1 MKYQDISDEE
11 LSQILIYANE
21 EHRRRQNERYEKL
34 TQKQLEETATMKEKS
49 MNMYMDY
56 SETEKP
62 LIDKVNQFKDFVSN
76 TKSSEQQ
83 DQNDMEECQQKSS
96 EEFVSELRREPR
108 REPRSELRSEKERDG
123 AFPSSYAERS
133 YSERGEIVVEDTMK
147 RYSLAKKDERS

>member
-34 TQKQLEETATMKEKS
+34 TQKQLDETATIKEKS

-76 TKSSEQQ
+76 TKESEQEQ

-96 EEFVSELRREPR
+96 EEFVSELR
-108 REPRSELRSEKERDG
+108 SELRSEMERDG

>member
-21 EHRRRQNERYEKL
+21 EHRRRQRERYEKL
-34 TQKQLEETATMKEKS
+34 TQKQLDETAAMKEKS

-96 EEFVSELRREPR
+96 EEFVSELRK
-108 REPRSELRSEKERDG
+108 EKERDG

-147 RYSLAKKDERS
+147 RHSLAKKDE

>member
-34 TQKQLEETATMKEKS
+34 TQKQLDETATMKEKS

-96 EEFVSELRREPR
+96 EEFVREM
-108 REPRSELRSEKERDG
+108 ERDG

-147 RYSLAKKDERS
+147 RYSKKDERS

>member
-49 MNMYMDY
+49 MDMYMDY

-62 LIDKVNQFKDFVSN
+62 LIDKVNQFQKQQ
-76 TKSSEQQ
+76 EQ

-96 EEFVSELRREPR
+96 VEFVSELR
-108 REPRSELRSEKERDG
+108 SELRSEMERDG

-147 RYSLAKKDERS
+147 RYSKKDE

>member
-21 EHRRRQNERYEKL
+21 EHRRRQNERYEKI

-76 TKSSEQQ
+76 TKESEQQ

-96 EEFVSELRREPR
+96 EEFVSELH
-108 REPRSELRSEKERDG
+108 SELHSEKERDG

-147 RYSLAKKDERS
+147 RHSKKDE

>member
-21 EHRRRQNERYEKL
+21 EHRRRQNERYEKI

-96 EEFVSELRREPR
+96 EEFVREM
-108 REPRSELRSEKERDG
+108 ERDG

-147 RYSLAKKDERS
+147 RYSKKDERS

>member
-34 TQKQLEETATMKEKS
+34 TQKQLDETATIKEKS

-62 LIDKVNQFKDFVSN
+62 LIDKVNQFQKQQ
-76 TKSSEQQ
+76 EQ
-83 DQNDMEECQQKSS
+83 DQKDMEECQQKSS
-96 EEFVSELRREPR
+96 EEFVSEM
-108 REPRSELRSEKERDG
+108 ERDG

-147 RYSLAKKDERS
+147 RHSKKDE

>member
-34 TQKQLEETATMKEKS
+34 TQKQLDETAAMKEKS
-49 MNMYMDY
+49 MNMYTDY

-62 LIDKVNQFKDFVSN
+62 LIDKVNQFQKQQ
-76 TKSSEQQ
+76 EQ
-83 DQNDMEECQQKSS
+83 DQKDMEECQQKSS
-96 EEFVSELRREPR
+96 EEFVSEM
-108 REPRSELRSEKERDG
+108 ERDG

-133 YSERGEIVVEDTMK
+133 
-147 RYSLAKKDERS
+147 

>member
-62 LIDKVNQFKDFVSN
+62 LIDKVNQFQKQQ
-76 TKSSEQQ
+76 EQ
-83 DQNDMEECQQKSS
+83 DQKDMEECQQKSS
-96 EEFVSELRREPR
+96 EEFV
-108 REPRSELRSEKERDG
+108 SELRSEKERDG
-123 AFPSSYAERS
+123 AFPSSYAERT

-147 RYSLAKKDERS
+147 RHSKKDE

>member
-34 TQKQLEETATMKEKS
+34 TQKQLDETAAMKEKS
-49 MNMYMDY
+49 MNMYTDY

-62 LIDKVNQFKDFVSN
+62 LIDKVNQFQKQQ
-76 TKSSEQQ
+76 EQ
-83 DQNDMEECQQKSS
+83 DQKDMEECQQKSS
-96 EEFVSELRREPR
+96 EEFVSEM
-108 REPRSELRSEKERDG
+108 ERDG

-147 RYSLAKKDERS
+147 RHSLAKKDE

>member
-34 TQKQLEETATMKEKS
+34 TQKQLDETATMKEKS

-62 LIDKVNQFKDFVSN
+62 LIDKVNQFQKQQ
-76 TKSSEQQ
+76 EQ
-83 DQNDMEECQQKSS
+83 DQKDMEECQQKSS
-96 EEFVSELRREPR
+96 VEFVSEL
-108 REPRSELRSEKERDG
+108 RSELRSEKERDG

-147 RYSLAKKDERS
+147 RHSKKDERS

>member
-21 EHRRRQNERYEKL
+21 EHRRRQNERYEKI

-49 MNMYMDY
+49 MDMYMDY

-62 LIDKVNQFKDFVSN
+62 LIDKVNQFQKQQ
-76 TKSSEQQ
+76 EQ

-96 EEFVSELRREPR
+96 EEFVSELR
-108 REPRSELRSEKERDG
+108 SELRSEMERDG

-147 RYSLAKKDERS
+147 RYSKKDE

>member
-21 EHRRRQNERYEKL
+21 EHRRRQNERYEKI

-62 LIDKVNQFKDFVSN
+62 LIDKVNQFQKQQ
-76 TKSSEQQ
+76 EQ
-83 DQNDMEECQQKSS
+83 DQKDMEECQQKSS
-96 EEFVSELRREPR
+96 EEFVSEM
-108 REPRSELRSEKERDG
+108 ERDG

-147 RYSLAKKDERS
+147 RHSFKKDE

>member
-34 TQKQLEETATMKEKS
+34 TQKQLDETATIKEKS

-76 TKSSEQQ
+76 TKKSEQQ
-83 DQNDMEECQQKSS
+83 DQKDMEECQQKSS
-96 EEFVSELRREPR
+96 VEFVRELRREM
-108 REPRSELRSEKERDG
+108 ERDG

-147 RYSLAKKDERS
+147 RHLFKKDE

>member
-34 TQKQLEETATMKEKS
+34 TQKQLDETATIKEKS

-62 LIDKVNQFKDFVSN
+62 LIDKVNQFQKQQ
-76 TKSSEQQ
+76 EQ
-83 DQNDMEECQQKSS
+83 DQKDMEECQQKSS
-96 EEFVSELRREPR
+96 EEFVREM
-108 REPRSELRSEKERDG
+108 ERDG

-147 RYSLAKKDERS
+147 RHSKKDE

>member
-34 TQKQLEETATMKEKS
+34 TQKQLDETATIKEKS

-76 TKSSEQQ
+76 TKKSEQQ
-83 DQNDMEECQQKSS
+83 DQKDMEECQQKSS
-96 EEFVSELRREPR
+96 EEFVKEM
-108 REPRSELRSEKERDG
+108 ERDG

-147 RYSLAKKDERS
+147 RHSFKKDE

>member
-21 EHRRRQNERYEKL
+21 EHRRRQNERYEKI
-34 TQKQLEETATMKEKS
+34 TQKQLEETAAMKEKS

-62 LIDKVNQFKDFVSN
+62 LIDKVNQFQKQQ
-76 TKSSEQQ
+76 EQ
-83 DQNDMEECQQKSS
+83 DQKDMEECQQKSS
-96 EEFVSELRREPR
+96 EEFVSEM
-108 REPRSELRSEKERDG
+108 ERDG

-147 RYSLAKKDERS
+147 RYSKKDE

>member
-34 TQKQLEETATMKEKS
+34 TQKQLDETATIKENS

-62 LIDKVNQFKDFVSN
+62 LIDKVNQFQKQQ
-76 TKSSEQQ
+76 EQ
-83 DQNDMEECQQKSS
+83 DQKDMEECQQKSS
-96 EEFVSELRREPR
+96 EEFVSEM
-108 REPRSELRSEKERDG
+108 ERDG

-147 RYSLAKKDERS
+147 RHSLAKKDE

>member
-21 EHRRRQNERYEKL
+21 EHRRRQRERYEKL
-34 TQKQLEETATMKEKS
+34 TQKQLEETATIKEKS

-62 LIDKVNQFKDFVSN
+62 LIDKVNQFQK
-76 TKSSEQQ
+76 QQ
-83 DQNDMEECQQKSS
+83 DQDQKDMEECQQKSS
-96 EEFVSELRREPR
+96 EEFVREL
-108 REPRSELRSEKERDG
+108 RSELRKEMERDG

-147 RYSLAKKDERS
+147 RHSKKDE

>member
-34 TQKQLEETATMKEKS
+34 TQKQLDETATIKEKS

-62 LIDKVNQFKDFVSN
+62 LIDKVNQFQKQQ
-76 TKSSEQQ
+76 EQ
-83 DQNDMEECQQKSS
+83 DQKDMEECQQKSS
-96 EEFVSELRREPR
+96 EEFVSEM
-108 REPRSELRSEKERDG
+108 ERDG

-147 RYSLAKKDERS
+147 RYSKKDE

>member
-34 TQKQLEETATMKEKS
+34 TQKQLDETVRLKEKS

-62 LIDKVNQFKDFVSN
+62 LIDKVNQFQKQQ
-76 TKSSEQQ
+76 EQ
-83 DQNDMEECQQKSS
+83 DQKDMEECQQKSS
-96 EEFVSELRREPR
+96 EEFVSEM
-108 REPRSELRSEKERDG
+108 ERDG

-147 RYSLAKKDERS
+147 RYSKKDE

>member
-34 TQKQLEETATMKEKS
+34 TQKQLDETATIKEKS

-76 TKSSEQQ
+76 TKKSEQQ
-83 DQNDMEECQQKSS
+83 DQKDMEECQQKSS
-96 EEFVSELRREPR
+96 EEFVSELR
-108 REPRSELRSEKERDG
+108 SELRREMERDG

-147 RYSLAKKDERS
+147 RHLFKKDE

>member
-34 TQKQLEETATMKEKS
+34 TQKQLDETATMKEKS

-62 LIDKVNQFKDFVSN
+62 LIDKVNQFQKQQ
-76 TKSSEQQ
+76 EQ
-83 DQNDMEECQQKSS
+83 DQKDMEECQQKSS
-96 EEFVSELRREPR
+96 VEFVSELH
-108 REPRSELRSEKERDG
+108 SEMERDG

-147 RYSLAKKDERS
+147 RYSKKDE

>member
-21 EHRRRQNERYEKL
+21 EYRRRQNERYEKL
-34 TQKQLEETATMKEKS
+34 TQKQLDETAAMKEKS

-62 LIDKVNQFKDFVSN
+62 LIDKVNQFQKQQ
-76 TKSSEQQ
+76 EQ
-83 DQNDMEECQQKSS
+83 DQKDMEECQQKSS
-96 EEFVSELRREPR
+96 EEFVREM
-108 REPRSELRSEKERDG
+108 ERDG

-147 RYSLAKKDERS
+147 RYSLAKKDE

>member
-34 TQKQLEETATMKEKS
+34 TQKQLDETAAMKEKS

-62 LIDKVNQFKDFVSN
+62 LIDKVNQFQKQQ
-76 TKSSEQQ
+76 EQ
-83 DQNDMEECQQKSS
+83 DQKDMEECQQKSS
-96 EEFVSELRREPR
+96 EEFVSEM
-108 REPRSELRSEKERDG
+108 ERDG

-133 YSERGEIVVEDTMK
+133 
-147 RYSLAKKDERS
+147 

>member
-34 TQKQLEETATMKEKS
+34 TQKQLDETATIKEKS

-76 TKSSEQQ
+76 TKKSEQQ
-83 DQNDMEECQQKSS
+83 DQKDMEECQQKSS
-96 EEFVSELRREPR
+96 EEFVSELR
-108 REPRSELRSEKERDG
+108 SELRREMERDG

-147 RYSLAKKDERS
+147 RYSKKDE

>member
-34 TQKQLEETATMKEKS
+34 TQKQLDETATIKEKS

-76 TKSSEQQ
+76 TKKSEQQ
-83 DQNDMEECQQKSS
+83 DQKDMEECQQKSS
-96 EEFVSELRREPR
+96 VEFVSEM
-108 REPRSELRSEKERDG
+108 ERDG

-147 RYSLAKKDERS
+147 RHSKKDE

>member
-34 TQKQLEETATMKEKS
+34 TQKQLDETATIKEKS

-76 TKSSEQQ
+76 TKKSEQQ
-83 DQNDMEECQQKSS
+83 DQKDMEECQQKSS
-96 EEFVSELRREPR
+96 EEFVSELRREM
-108 REPRSELRSEKERDG
+108 ERDG

-147 RYSLAKKDERS
+147 RHSKKDE

>member
-34 TQKQLEETATMKEKS
+34 TQKQLDESATIKEKS

-76 TKSSEQQ
+76 TKKSEQQ
-83 DQNDMEECQQKSS
+83 DQKDMEECQQKSS
-96 EEFVSELRREPR
+96 VEFVREM
-108 REPRSELRSEKERDG
+108 ERDG

-147 RYSLAKKDERS
+147 RYSKKDE

>member
-34 TQKQLEETATMKEKS
+34 TQKQLDETATIKEKS

-76 TKSSEQQ
+76 TKKSEQQ
-83 DQNDMEECQQKSS
+83 DQKDMEECQQKSS
-96 EEFVSELRREPR
+96 EEFVREM
-108 REPRSELRSEKERDG
+108 ERDG

-147 RYSLAKKDERS
+147 RHSKKDE

>member
-34 TQKQLEETATMKEKS
+34 TQKQLDETATIKEKS

-62 LIDKVNQFKDFVSN
+62 LIDKVNQFQKQQ
-76 TKSSEQQ
+76 EQ
-83 DQNDMEECQQKSS
+83 DQKDMEECQQKSS
-96 EEFVSELRREPR
+96 EEFVKEM
-108 REPRSELRSEKERDG
+108 ERDG

-147 RYSLAKKDERS
+147 RHSKKDE

>member
-62 LIDKVNQFKDFVSN
+62 LIDKVNQFQKQQ
-76 TKSSEQQ
+76 EQ
-83 DQNDMEECQQKSS
+83 DQKDMEECQQKSS
-96 EEFVSELRREPR
+96 EEFVSEM
-108 REPRSELRSEKERDG
+108 ERDG

-147 RYSLAKKDERS
+147 RHSKKDE

>member
-34 TQKQLEETATMKEKS
+34 TQKQLDETATIKEKS

-62 LIDKVNQFKDFVSN
+62 LIDKVNQFQKQQ
-76 TKSSEQQ
+76 EQ
-83 DQNDMEECQQKSS
+83 DQKDMEECQQKSS
-96 EEFVSELRREPR
+96 EEFVSELRSEPR
-108 REPRSELRSEKERDG
+108 RELRREKERDG

-147 RYSLAKKDERS
+147 RHSKKDE

>member
-34 TQKQLEETATMKEKS
+34 TQKQLDETAAMKEKS

-62 LIDKVNQFKDFVSN
+62 LIDKVNQFQKQQ
-76 TKSSEQQ
+76 EQ
-83 DQNDMEECQQKSS
+83 DQKDMEECQQKSS
-96 EEFVSELRREPR
+96 VEFVSELR
-108 REPRSELRSEKERDG
+108 SEMERDG

-147 RYSLAKKDERS
+147 RYSKKDE

>member
-34 TQKQLEETATMKEKS
+34 TQKQLDETATIKEKS

-76 TKSSEQQ
+76 TKKSEQQ
-83 DQNDMEECQQKSS
+83 DQKDMEECQQKSS
-96 EEFVSELRREPR
+96 EEFVSELRKEM
-108 REPRSELRSEKERDG
+108 ERDG

-147 RYSLAKKDERS
+147 RYSKKDE

>member
-34 TQKQLEETATMKEKS
+34 TQKQLDETATMKEKS

-76 TKSSEQQ
+76 TKKSEQQ
-83 DQNDMEECQQKSS
+83 DQKDMEECQQKSS
-96 EEFVSELRREPR
+96 EEFVREM
-108 REPRSELRSEKERDG
+108 ERDG

-147 RYSLAKKDERS
+147 RHSKKDE

>member
-21 EHRRRQNERYEKL
+21 EHRRRQNERYEKI

-76 TKSSEQQ
+76 TKKSEQQ
-83 DQNDMEECQQKSS
+83 DQKDMEECQQKSS
-96 EEFVSELRREPR
+96 EEFVSELR
-108 REPRSELRSEKERDG
+108 SELRSEMERDG

-147 RYSLAKKDERS
+147 RYSKKDE

>member
-21 EHRRRQNERYEKL
+21 EHRRRQNERYEKI

-76 TKSSEQQ
+76 TKESEQQ

-96 EEFVSELRREPR
+96 EEFVSELH
-108 REPRSELRSEKERDG
+108 SELHSEKERDG

-147 RYSLAKKDERS
+147 RYSKKDERS